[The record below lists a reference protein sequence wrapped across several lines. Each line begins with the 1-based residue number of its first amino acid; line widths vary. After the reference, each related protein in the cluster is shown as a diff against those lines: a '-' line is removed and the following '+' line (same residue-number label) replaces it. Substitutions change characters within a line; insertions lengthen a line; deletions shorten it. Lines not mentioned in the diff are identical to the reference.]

1 LSWLRARLKDS
12 KGPVRCDALIV
23 GGSSKARGML
33 DVMPAPH
40 VAESHFKQSRRRQ
53 RRASLRRRYASPLS
67 WLFGGQTPCR
77 SWLSGKGSN
86 PQLILKHLPKCFDN
100 ITSRSWLSGMVV
112 AIGCADKPVPRQY
125 PSSCLLH
132 HLTSQHDGGLGPGKV
147 HGASLY
153 AHLLVSGK
161 DQHDYADVQSC

>member
-1 LSWLRARLKDS
+1 
-12 KGPVRCDALIV
+12 
-23 GGSSKARGML
+23 
-33 DVMPAPH
+33 
-40 VAESHFKQSRRRQ
+40 VAESHSNQSRRRQ

-147 HGASLY
+147 HGASFPDPLNY
-153 AHLLVSGK
+153 LLFNLGAHMAVAVGAQGHSHRDLRPRLPPPS
-161 DQHDYADVQSC
+161 QPIVQPRSIHAHPWTGFVAA